1 MLRQKVHVF
10 DSVVRWNSL
19 RSIFQCCFISFF
31 IMIVFSWLTYRNI
44 QRTIALANQNVD
56 YQLVKMT
63 LFQVSLAIIGFLPF
77 GSYNVH
83 LLITQYVPKSYN
95 RLLIE
100 RFILTI
106 LSIFVEIILQCYS
119 LILFINKK
127 ISFTRFSSI
136 QSTIPLYLH
145 SEVLFVILLD
155 DLQPYRH
162 QVQVDQC
169 LSC

>member
-44 QRTIALANQNVD
+44 QRTIALANQNVN

-100 RFILTI
+100 RFILAI

-127 ISFTRFSSI
+127 NIVYEVFQHTNDHSI
-136 QSTIPLYLH
+136 VSPFG
-145 SEVLFVILLD
+145 SVVFD
-155 DLQPYRH
+155 PSR
-162 QVQVDQC
+162 
-169 LSC
+169 